1 MQKSDTSKPK
11 HPTKSKAIDLK
22 KIYGLLIESYL
33 QSHELRETSHS
44 HKKIDENRVWEKA
57 A

>member
-44 HKKIDENRVWEKA
+44 HKKIDKNRVWEKA